1 MSATAFPSRVRCI
14 PIEITETISPV
25 VVWRK
30 ELRANSGGAGRQRGG
45 LGQTIEIGLS
55 EDAPFVMSAGTMD
68 RVLFPARGRDGGKPG
83 AVGTFGLSTGRR
95 FEGKQKHT
103 VPAGERLLLELPGGG
118 GYGDPHRRDP
128 SRVADDVRL
137 GLVSPETARHE
148 YGVVVDRSGAVDE
161 TATEALRGER

>member
-1 MSATAFPSRVRCI
+1 
-14 PIEITETISPV
+14 

-55 EDAPFVMSAGTMD
+55 EDAPFIMSAGTMD
-68 RVLFPARGRDGGKPG
+68 RVLFPARGREGGMPG
-83 AVGTFGLSTGRR
+83 AAGSFGLTSGRR

-103 VPAGERLLLELPGGG
+103 VPAGETLLLELPGGG
-118 GYGDPHRRDP
+118 GYGDPQQREA

-137 GLVSPETARHE
+137 GLVSPDVARHE

-161 TATEALRGER
+161 TATETLRSNG